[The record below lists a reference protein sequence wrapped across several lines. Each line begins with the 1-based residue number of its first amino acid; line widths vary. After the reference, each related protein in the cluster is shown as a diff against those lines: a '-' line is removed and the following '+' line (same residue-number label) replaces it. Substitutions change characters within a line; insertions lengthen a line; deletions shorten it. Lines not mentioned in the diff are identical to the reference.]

1 MRISDQDYFRSC
13 IAKERHLAQLLGH
26 HQIEECYE
34 SVGTLWDGAQALPAW
49 TRDWAACGPLLARY
63 GLSIVFEA
71 TDGALEPTCAD
82 IGMTRVHWVDHPS
95 RERALMFGIVK
106 EVIRRLEHPH
116 LHHRAA
122 EPLHPLPHS

>member
-26 HQIEECYE
+26 RQIEECYE
-34 SVGTLWDGAQALPAW
+34 SVGTLWDGAQKLPAW

-63 GLSIVFEA
+63 GISIAFEA
-71 TDGALEPTCAD
+71 ADDDADQVAIGA
-82 IGMTRVHWVDHPS
+82 TRIRLADHPS
-95 RERALMFGIVK
+95 PDRALMFGIVK

-116 LHHRAA
+116 PHLAA
-122 EPLHPLPHS
+122 TEPLRPLP